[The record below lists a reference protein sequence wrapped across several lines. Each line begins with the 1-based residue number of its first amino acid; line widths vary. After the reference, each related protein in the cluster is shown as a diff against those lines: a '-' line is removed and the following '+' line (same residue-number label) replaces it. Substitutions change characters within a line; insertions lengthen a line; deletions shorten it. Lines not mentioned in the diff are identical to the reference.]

1 MDPGYGHLLGTG
13 WAVVAALMLALW
25 CVELRQRDASAVD
38 AGWSASLGLLALY
51 YAWAGP
57 GDLTRRILMGVLVG
71 VWSLRLTGY
80 LLRHRVLGKEEDGR
94 YQKLRKGWG
103 RRAHAYFFVFYQA
116 QGLLAVVLSVPFLLI
131 AFHASPGL
139 DPLEI
144 AGVGLWAV
152 ALLGETVADRQ
163 LARFRDDPAN
173 RGKTCRVG
181 LWRYSRHPNYFFEWL
196 TWCAYALMA
205 LAAPYGWLGIL
216 SPTLILISILKVT
229 GIPPTEAQALKSRGE
244 DYREYQ
250 RTTSAFVPWFPK
262 RAS

>member
-1 MDPGYGHLLGTG
+1 MDPGYGHLLVTG
-13 WAVVAALMLALW
+13 WAAVAALMLALW

-38 AGWSASLGLLALY
+38 AGWSASLGLLAVY

-57 GDLTRRILMGVLVG
+57 GDLTRRMVMGILAGFWAV
-71 VWSLRLTGY
+71 RLTGY
-80 LLRHRVLGKEEDGR
+80 LLVHRVLGAEEDGR
-94 YQKLRKGWG
+94 YRKLREGWG

-116 QGLLAVVLSVPFLLI
+116 QGLLAVVLSIPFLLI
-131 AFHASPGL
+131 SFNASPGL
-139 DPLEI
+139 SILEI
-144 AGVGLWAV
+144 AGVGLWTV
-152 ALLGETVADRQ
+152 AIVGETVADGQ
-163 LARFRDDPAN
+163 LARFRGDPGN

-216 SPTLILISILKVT
+216 SPILILISILKVT